1 MRDGK
6 RETGNGKR
14 DADRRSLPVS
24 RFPFPL
30 LVLALSLAVPRA
42 SPAQAIDRQIRE
54 NQARLDSIRN
64 ERTDLQTQLD
74 RLRGRA
80 RDIRTELNNLERQRS
95 ATSRLVN
102 ELDRQMATLGT
113 QLDTITLDLLLAE
126 DELAE
131 KRAVR
136 ERRIVEIYKRGELWV
151 FEVLLAAESF
161 GDLLSR
167 YKYLYLV
174 SRQDQALVTEVR
186 DLRDRIA
193 RERRNLAL
201 VQGEVGRNRSDR
213 QGELDRYQRI
223 ELERQR
229 SLRATTAS
237 TEATTERLS
246 ALERDE
252 RQINSHIAALERR
265 RREAVAA
272 GLATFPATITDESM
286 ASLEWPADGPVLYR
300 FGRATGPRNTVVRYN
315 GLGIKVPIGTEVRA
329 VAGGQVEIAASMG
342 TYGPSVMINHGGGFF
357 TLYLFLSAIT
367 VAKGRHVEG
376 GTVIGRSGGQG
387 TEEGPHF
394 EFQLH
399 QMPERSGTPLAL
411 DPLNWL
417 KPRP

>member
-6 RETGNGKR
+6 RERGNGKR
-14 DADRRSLPVS
+14 TATRIAFPVS

-30 LVLALSLAVPRA
+30 LVLALSLAVPRT

-54 NQARLDSIRN
+54 NQARLDSIRR

-80 RDIRTELNNLERQRS
+80 RADSAELNNLERQRA

-126 DELAE
+126 DGLAE

-223 ELERQR
+223 ERERQR
-229 SLRATTAS
+229 SLRATRAS
-237 TEATTERLS
+237 TETATERLS

-252 RQINSHIAALERR
+252 RQINSAIAALERR
-265 RREAVAA
+265 RREDVAA
-272 GLATFPATITDESM
+272 GRATFPATITDESM
-286 ASLEWPADGPVLYR
+286 ASLEWPADGPMLYR
-300 FGRATGPRNTVVRYN
+300 FGRVSGPNNTVLRYD
-315 GLGIKVPIGTEVRA
+315 GVGIKVPVGSEVRA
-329 VAGGQVEIAASMG
+329 VAGGRVGLAGPMSS
-342 TYGPSVMINHGGGFF
+342 YGLGVMIDHGGGFY
-357 TLYLFLSAIT
+357 TTYLYLSAIA
-367 VAKGRHVEG
+367 VARGQLVDG
-376 GTVIGRSGGQG
+376 GTVLGRSGGRG
-387 TEEGPHF
+387 TEEGPHT
-394 EFQLH
+394 EFQIWQTL
-399 QMPERSGTPLAL
+399 PGSIEALKL

-417 KPRP
+417 RPRN

>member
-1 MRDGK
+1 V
-6 RETGNGKR
+6 
-14 DADRRSLPVS
+14 RRRLWPA
-24 RFPFPL
+24 
-30 LVLALSLAVPRA
+30 LALLAAAALAGAPGA
-42 SPAQAIDRQIRE
+42 AGAQAIDRQIRE
-54 NQARLDSIRN
+54 NQARLDSIRR

-80 RDIRTELNNLERQRS
+80 RDIRTELTNLERQRS

-193 RERRNLAL
+193 IARERRNLAL

-223 ELERQR
+223 EQERQR

-237 TEATTERLS
+237 TEAATERLS
-246 ALERDE
+246 TLERDE
-252 RQINSHIAALERR
+252 RQINSAIAALERR
-265 RREAVAA
+265 RREDVAA
-272 GLATFPATITDESM
+272 GRATFPATITDESM

-367 VAKGRHVEG
+367 VAKGQHVEG

>member
-1 MRDGK
+1 
-6 RETGNGKR
+6 
-14 DADRRSLPVS
+14 
-24 RFPFPL
+24 
-30 LVLALSLAVPRA
+30 
-42 SPAQAIDRQIRE
+42 
-54 NQARLDSIRN
+54 
-64 ERTDLQTQLD
+64 
-74 RLRGRA
+74 
-80 RDIRTELNNLERQRS
+80 
-95 ATSRLVN
+95 
-102 ELDRQMATLGT
+102 MATLGT

-237 TEATTERLS
+237 TETATERLS

-252 RQINSHIAALERR
+252 RQINSAIAALERR
-265 RREAVAA
+265 RREDVAA
-272 GLATFPATITDESM
+272 GRATFPATITDESM

-300 FGRATGPRNTVVRYN
+300 FGRATGPRGTVVRYD
-315 GLGIKVPIGTEVRA
+315 GVGIKVPVGTEVRA
-329 VAGGQVEIAASMG
+329 VAGGRVEIAATMG
-342 TYGPSVMINHGGGFF
+342 TWGPSVMINHGGGFF
-357 TLYLFLSAIT
+357 TLYLYLSAT
-367 VAKGRHVEG
+367 LVRQGQQVEG
-376 GTVIGRSGGQG
+376 GAVVGRSGGQG
-387 TEEGPHF
+387 TEEGPHV
-394 EFQLH
+394 EFQLR
-399 QMPERSGTPLAL
+399 QMPAGSPQPLAL
-411 DPLNWL
+411 DPVNWL